1 MLDDLRFAL
10 RSLRKHGA
18 FTAVAVATLAL
29 GIGANAAMFAVVNAV
44 IFKPLP
50 FPGADRLVRVTADVV
65 GLGSRDIGVSAPELY
80 DYRDRTDLFEEIS
93 GIFAIDANLTEVDE
107 PERVELLLVEPV
119 VLRAPRRRSRN
130 SAGSFGC
137 RRMMRPGIAEVV
149 VLSDSVWKRRFGGRA
164 DAIGR
169 KLRIDGDWF
178 EVVGVMPPEFEHP
191 GRALR
196 TGVDMWAPSGY
207 RAAPFPRSIE
217 PAAGIRIAGSDRSPE
232 GGGQPRQRRS
242 SGSRPS
248 GAKRRAEYP
257 TVYPS
262 RAGWTPR
269 IVGLHE
275 DMVGQSRTPLL
286 MILAAVGVGAAHRL
300 RQHRRPAAGS
310 IGEPHSRARHSA
322 CAWGRPA
329 AAGAASVHR
338 EPACSRVPA
347 ALAGLLLAVWTR
359 DVIVALAPDGL
370 PRLTEVAF
378 DARVLLFAGGR
389 VRGDRHSV
397 RARPGAGSS
406 RSPMCS
412 LRLKDARAAS
422 PAGQA
427 VRSLSARHRRIRA
440 RDGSPRRAQCSSSG
454 ASGS

>member
-1 MLDDLRFAL
+1 MLDDFRFAL

-44 IFKPLP
+44 ILKPLP

-107 PERVELLLVEPV
+107 PERVEVLLVSPSYFSLLGAQPQLGRV
-119 VLRAPRRRSRN
+119 
-130 SAGSFGC
+130 F
-137 RRMMRPGIAEVV
+137 RMPEDDAPGIAEVV

-207 RAAPFPRSIE
+207 RAAPFPPLDR
-217 PAAGIRIAGSDRSPE
+217 ARGGYQIAGAIARLKAGVSLPE
-232 GGGQPRQRRS
+232 AQQRIEAL
-242 SGSRPS
+242 

-257 TVYPS
+257 AVYPS

-269 IVGLHE
+269 IVGLH
-275 DMVGQSRTPLL
+275 DDVVGQSRTPL
-286 MILAAVGVGAAHRL
+286 AHDSRRGRRGVAHRL
-300 RQHRRPAAGS
+300 RQHRGTAPGS
-310 IGEPHSRARHSA
+310 IGEPDS
-322 CAWGRPA
+322 
-329 AAGAASVHR
+329 
-338 EPACSRVPA
+338 
-347 ALAGLLLAVWTR
+347 
-359 DVIVALAPDGL
+359 
-370 PRLTEVAF
+370 
-378 DARVLLFAGGR
+378 
-389 VRGDRHSV
+389 
-397 RARPGAGSS
+397 
-406 RSPMCS
+406 
-412 LRLKDARAAS
+412 
-422 PAGQA
+422 
-427 VRSLSARHRRIRA
+427 
-440 RDGSPRRAQCSSSG
+440 
-454 ASGS
+454 